1 MKRPSLKISGASNW
15 YKARKQKRKEKE
27 ELERNLESSG
37 LKMVTLLVTLAAMA
51 LGMSYLPLLPQPLPV
66 FLAVLVAFVAY
77 MKPQVGM
84 PIGGA
89 IIGIGLLYHLAD
101 LYFISFLGD
110 IAVRAAFVAVWISLF
125 IVVPALFN
133 RYRAALAVD
142 FGILSV
148 VVLFIQP
155 LFFLA
160 IPLIFASSVFFKKY
174 VGLTVVYYV
183 LLSVPLMITQYWYF
197 VVEKITRADWWVE
210 TGSAPPLFVSLSDI
224 APQLGLPMNQFR
236 LYDASNAFNSIL
248 GQITWDPDW
257 QGRTMSAAVI
267 QYRDSIPGILMFAV
281 IVVGLVIIMMYF
293 TRMLVKG
300 GLIGSGDRLFPC
312 FTATISAALFFILL
326 SAFQV
331 PLAFTADVN
340 GTTMVLGIFATLLL
354 TLPVTF
360 MDFTPKQVISNK
372 EVTDKAQ
379 GLLGK
384 VLAFEAQL
392 KFVSDNI
399 PVIVS
404 SPLGKNGVIKESL
417 QDAIKRSEMRMYDQY
432 ELEQKLVE
440 LDKVGKDFEA
450 LEIELNTLLTEYQTF
465 VNCEYAD
472 WVGKIRQTGMPV
484 QSAVTFSAQ
493 KDLTVEDRVLAIKQ
507 IVETGRALAKEVLD
521 TAEPIYGI
529 IQPLYDPSL
538 PQKSRAVAFAQ
549 EKLASKEAPWIALE
563 ALYNALNNWKR
574 QYGAEIQTSMRYLQ
588 NSLKPIAHLGL
599 GGDVLPWVFGEN
611 TARVVGYVKHAEFMA
626 ASAEKRL
633 EKDQIDIVDV
643 VTLKDDVL
651 GFMGMANDVLSI
663 LYSGLVNSEAAIDEL
678 LPTRDFL
685 WEKNTI
691 LRERLELAT
700 KQLSNPTSLKIN
712 EIMRN
717 LPQYLG
723 YVDEAVQTLA
733 VYSER
738 KEFLLNYPL
747 AQSAIEEHLKTKTR
761 LLPSDLPFQPHFAAE
776 YLRLYYTQR
785 FGDYVFDKDNLVL
798 IKRP

>member
-1 MKRPSLKISGASNW
+1 MKRPSLKISGARNW
-15 YKARKQKRKEKE
+15 YSARKQKRKEKE

-51 LGMSYLPLLPQPLPV
+51 LGMSYLPLFPQPLPI

-77 MKPQVGM
+77 MKPRVGM

-89 IIGIGLLYHLAD
+89 IIGLGLLYHLAD

-110 IAVRAAFVAVWISLF
+110 IAVRAAFVAVWVSLF

-142 FGILSV
+142 FGILSA

-197 VVEKITRADWWVE
+197 VVEKITRSDWWVE
-210 TGSAPPLFVSLSDI
+210 AGSAPPLFVSLSDI

-281 IVVGLVIIMMYF
+281 IVVGLAFIMMYF

-312 FTATISAALFFILL
+312 FTATISAALFFIML

-340 GTTMVLGIFATLLL
+340 GATMVLGIFATLLL

-372 EVTDKAQ
+372 EVTNKAQ

-399 PVIVS
+399 PIIVS

-450 LEIELNTLLTEYQTF
+450 LEAELNTILAEYQTF

-472 WVGKIRQTGMPV
+472 WIGKIKQTGMPV
-484 QSAVTFSAQ
+484 QSTVTFSAQ

-507 IVETGRALAKEVLD
+507 IIEAGRALAKGVLD
-521 TAEPIYGI
+521 TAESIYGI
-529 IQPLYDPSL
+529 IQPLYDPTL

-574 QYGAEIQTSMRYLQ
+574 QYGEDIQTSVRYLQ
-588 NSLKPIAHLGL
+588 NSLKPITHLGL

-611 TARVVGYVKHAEFMA
+611 TARVAGYVKRAEFMA

-633 EKDQIDIVDV
+633 EKDQLDIVDV
-643 VTLKDDVL
+643 VALKDDVL
-651 GFMGMANDVLSI
+651 GFIGMANDVLSI
-663 LYSGLVNSEAAIDEL
+663 LYGGLVSSEKDIDGL
-678 LPTRDFL
+678 LPTKDYL

-691 LRERLELAT
+691 LRERLEIAT

-733 VYSER
+733 GYTER
-738 KEFLLNYPL
+738 KEFLLNYSL
-747 AQSAIEEHLKTKTR
+747 AESAIEERLKTKTR

>member
-1 MKRPSLKISGASNW
+1 
-15 YKARKQKRKEKE
+15 
-27 ELERNLESSG
+27 
-37 LKMVTLLVTLAAMA
+37 
-51 LGMSYLPLLPQPLPV
+51 
-66 FLAVLVAFVAY
+66 
-77 MKPQVGM
+77 MKPRVGM

-89 IIGIGLLYHLAD
+89 IVGLGLLYHLAD

-110 IAVRAAFVAVWISLF
+110 IVVRAAFVAVWISLF
-125 IVVPALFN
+125 VVVPALFN

-148 VVLFIQP
+148 IVLFIQP

-160 IPLIFASSVFFKKY
+160 IPLIFAASVFFKKY

-210 TGSAPPLFVSLSDI
+210 AGSAPPLFVSLSDI

-281 IVVGLVIIMMYF
+281 IVVGLAFIMMYF

-331 PLAFTADVN
+331 PLAFAADVN

-354 TLPVTF
+354 TLPVAF

-392 KFVSDNI
+392 NFVSDNI

-404 SPLGKNGVIKESL
+404 SPLGKNSVIKESL

-432 ELEQKLVE
+432 ELEQKLAD
-440 LDKVGKDFEA
+440 LDKVGKDHEA
-450 LEIELNTLLTEYQTF
+450 LVTELNTLLSEYQTF

-472 WVGKIRQTGMPV
+472 WVGKIKQTGMPV
-484 QSAVTFSAQ
+484 QSTVTFGA
-493 KDLTVEDRVLAIKQ
+493 KTDLTVEDRVLAIKQ
-507 IVETGRALAKEVLD
+507 IIDAGRALAKEVLD
-521 TAEPIYGI
+521 AAEPIYGI

-574 QYGAEIQTSMRYLQ
+574 QYGAEIQTSIRYLQ

-599 GGDVLPWVFGEN
+599 VGDVLPWVFGEN
-611 TARVVGYVKHAEFMA
+611 TGRVVDYVKRAEFMA

-633 EKDQIDIVDV
+633 EKGTLDIIDV
-643 VTLKDDVL
+643 VALKDDVL
-651 GFMGMANDVLSI
+651 GFIGMANDVLLI
-663 LYSGLVNSEAAIDEL
+663 LYGGLISTEAAIDEL
-678 LPTRDFL
+678 LPTKDYL

-691 LRERLELAT
+691 LRERLEIAT

-712 EIMRN
+712 EIMSD
-717 LPQYLG
+717 LPRYLA

-747 AQSAIEEHLKTKTR
+747 AQSAIEERLKTKTQ

-798 IKRP
+798 TRRA

>member
-1 MKRPSLKISGASNW
+1 MKKPSLKISGASNW
-15 YKARKQKRKEKE
+15 YKTRKQKAKEKE

-77 MKPQVGM
+77 MKPRVGM

-89 IIGIGLLYHLAD
+89 IIGLGLLYHLAD

-110 IAVRAAFVAVWISLF
+110 IVVRAAFVAVWISLF
-125 IVVPALFN
+125 VVVPALFN

-148 VVLFIQP
+148 IVLFIQP

-210 TGSAPPLFVSLSDI
+210 AGSAPPLFVSLSDI

-281 IVVGLVIIMMYF
+281 IVVGLAFIMMYF

-331 PLAFTADVN
+331 PLAFAADVN

-354 TLPVTF
+354 TLPVAF

-404 SPLGKNGVIKESL
+404 SPLGKNSVIKESL

-432 ELEQKLVE
+432 ELEQKLAD
-440 LDKVGKDFEA
+440 LDKVGKDHEA
-450 LEIELNTLLTEYQTF
+450 LVTELNTLLSEYQTF

-472 WVGKIRQTGMPV
+472 WVGKIKQTGMPV
-484 QSAVTFSAQ
+484 QSTVTFGA
-493 KDLTVEDRVLAIKQ
+493 KTDLTVEDRVLAIKQ
-507 IVETGRALAKEVLD
+507 IIEAGRALAKEVLD
-521 TAEPIYGI
+521 AAEPIYGI

-574 QYGAEIQTSMRYLQ
+574 QYGVEIQTSIRYLQ

-599 GGDVLPWVFGEN
+599 VGDVLPWVFGEN
-611 TARVVGYVKHAEFMA
+611 TARVVDYVKRAEFMA

-633 EKDQIDIVDV
+633 EKDTLDIIDV
-643 VTLKDDVL
+643 VALKDDVL
-651 GFMGMANDVLSI
+651 GFIGMANDVLSI
-663 LYSGLVNSEAAIDEL
+663 LYGGLISSEAAIDEVVAYKG
-678 LPTRDFL
+678 LPLGEKHDLAGTSRDSHQTAFKPNQP
-685 WEKNTI
+685 KN
-691 LRERLELAT
+691 
-700 KQLSNPTSLKIN
+700 Q
-712 EIMRN
+712 RN
-717 LPQYLG
+717 H
-723 YVDEAVQTLA
+723 E
-733 VYSER
+733 
-738 KEFLLNYPL
+738 
-747 AQSAIEEHLKTKTR
+747 
-761 LLPSDLPFQPHFAAE
+761 
-776 YLRLYYTQR
+776 
-785 FGDYVFDKDNLVL
+785 
-798 IKRP
+798 